1 MASISDVS
9 LERGL
14 PASVE
19 AERSILGAILLDNH
33 SYNEAAEK
41 LRSEDFSLD
50 SHRRIYSRMA
60 ELIDAHRAVD
70 IVTLAE
76 ELARRKEV
84 EAVGGVAYLAS
95 LTEGLPRRPS
105 IEEYVRI
112 VKDKSLSR
120 QLIGIC
126 NTAITRAADQSD
138 EALVV
143 LDAAESGLLEVSER
157 GITRGFAGIP
167 EIVRDSFGTI
177 DNLYAQ
183 QKEVT
188 GLATHYTQ
196 FDKMTSGLQASDL
209 IIIAARPSM
218 GKTAWAINIAENAAV
233 RDGKIVAVFSLEM
246 SKESLLRRMLASQ
259 ALVSMQKIQ
268 TGFIPKADR
277 GKLMEALE
285 RLAESKIFIDDTP
298 AIALSEMRA
307 KARRLQRQQG
317 ALDLIV
323 IDYLQLMSASS
334 FGVGAKRYENR
345 NQEVS
350 AISRGLKA
358 LAKELRVPVVALSQ
372 LSRASE
378 QRGGDKKPMLSD
390 LRESGSIEQDADVV
404 AFIHRDSYY
413 NKDENGDEDPD
424 SKNKAE
430 IIIAKQRNGPTGSVH
445 LAYLAECTRF
455 ENLAFGEGPGEY

>member
-112 VKDKSLSR
+112 VKDKSLAR

-455 ENLAFGEGPGEY
+455 ENLAFGDGPGEY

>member
-41 LRSEDFSLD
+41 LRAEDFSLD
-50 SHRRIYSRMA
+50 SHRRIYSRMS
-60 ELIDAHRAVD
+60 ELIDGRRAVD

-112 VKDKSLSR
+112 VKDKSLAR

-334 FGVGAKRYENR
+334 FGVGARRYENR
-345 NQEVS
+345 TQEVS

-404 AFIHRDSYY
+404 AFIHRDGYY